1 LRPSEVEKE
10 IRYVHAHVHTV
21 MTKVISLSEK
31 AYAELKK
38 RKGREE
44 SFSDVVLRIIE
55 NRESGSLLK
64 FAGVWAGREFDAI
77 EKDLTKQREES
88 ASREYDL

>member
-1 LRPSEVEKE
+1 MRSSGTEKDNK
-10 IRYVHAHVHTV
+10 YVHAHMHTV

-55 NRESGSLLK
+55 NRKSGSLLK
-64 FAGVWAGREFDAI
+64 FAGVWAGKEFDTI
-77 EKDLTKQREES
+77 EKDLRKQREES
-88 ASREYDL
+88 TSREYEL

>member
-1 LRPSEVEKE
+1 M
-10 IRYVHAHVHTV
+10 HTV

-55 NRESGSLLK
+55 NRTSGSLLN
-64 FAGVWAGREFDAI
+64 FAGVWAGEEFDVI
-77 EKDLTKQREES
+77 EKDLKTQRES
-88 ASREYDL
+88 STSREYKM